1 MFLGDAIEEISNI
14 ADQLIQSMSAVSA
27 KELGL
32 DPRSCYGTVYVSDEG
47 LAVEKHNDRG
57 LQYYGGF
64 EYVDADDRYELGE
77 YVFYTADSDRVRDC
91 IDCLSSAES
100 AA

>member
-1 MFLGDAIEEISNI
+1 MNLHEAIEDISNI
-14 ADQLIQSMSAVSA
+14 TNELINTMTESRAQD
-27 KELGL
+27 LGL
-32 DPRSCYGTVYVSDEG
+32 DPRSCYGTIYVSDEG

-91 IDCLSSAES
+91 IECFEAKTEE
-100 AA
+100 A